1 MDIARDPR
9 PRKRR
14 RLLQA
19 AGAVTVLILITV
31 GLRNLQP
38 AAPSVDRGTIWTDTV
53 QHGTMVRMVRG
64 PGTLVPV
71 QRRWITAVTA
81 GRVEEILILPG
92 TQMESNTVFLRLT
105 NPDVEIQLLEA
116 RQQLSDAEARLVS
129 LRAELENSRL
139 TQAGLVSQI
148 RTQSLEAQR
157 QFEINRTL
165 AERDPELIAAVE
177 LARTRE
183 TAEELETRVGLE
195 EQRLEVIESS
205 VDEQLDALRTQVER
219 LRAIVDFNEDRVRSL
234 DVIAGVSGV
243 LAELPVEEGQWVTA
257 GERWPGWCSRGASKP
272 RFAFHRPR
280 PWTLRWARS
289 RTSIPETTRSRVG

>member
-9 PRKRR
+9 PKKRR

-19 AGAVTVLILITV
+19 AGAVTVLILITL

-38 AAPSVDRGTIWTDTV
+38 AAPSVDQSTIWTDTV
-53 QHGTMVRMVRG
+53 QHGTMVRG

-129 LRAELENSRL
+129 LRSELENSRL

-148 RTQSLEAQR
+148 RIQSLEAQR

-165 AERDPELIAAVE
+165 AERNPELIAAVE

-183 TAEELETRVGLE
+183 AAEELETRVGLE

-219 LRAIVDFNEDRVRSL
+219 LRAIVDFNEDRVRPL

-243 LAELPVEEGQWVTA
+243 LAELPLEEGS
-257 GERWPGWCSRGASKP
+257 G
-272 RFAFHRPR
+272 
-280 PWTLRWARS
+280 
-289 RTSIPETTRSRVG
+289 

>member
-9 PRKRR
+9 PKKRR

-19 AGAVTVLILITV
+19 AGAVTVLILITL

-38 AAPSVDRGTIWTDTV
+38 AAPSVDQSTIWTDTV
-53 QHGTMVRMVRG
+53 QHGTMVRG

-81 GRVEEILILPG
+81 GRVQEILILPG

-129 LRAELENSRL
+129 LRSELENSRL

-148 RTQSLEAQR
+148 RIQSLEAQR

-165 AERDPELIAAVE
+165 AERNPELIAAVE

-183 TAEELETRVGLE
+183 AAEELETRVGLE

-243 LAELPVEEGQWVTA
+243 LAELPVEEGQVGDRGGNA
-257 GERWPGWCSRGASKP
+257 GPGGAAGAPQSRGSHSTDP
-272 RFAFHRPR
+272 GPGHCGGPDREHRYPKR
-280 PWTLRWARS
+280 HDP
-289 RTSIPETTRSRVG
+289 G